1 MANAV
6 DFTMSE
12 HLIAVEGFSKK
23 LDLNIL
29 KQYNSETLF
38 LNITSDTTDHY
49 DIFFANLDASP
60 YYTIN
65 TDIMIGDHL
74 MTDKPNTRYV
84 YTISLE
90 EVHWLE
96 ESGECMEYGSQ
107 VKHKSYADC
116 VAGQQ
121 TKMFEPLLGCKIPWQ
136 VAPNEP
142 GTCDGDIEL
151 SGEKCRSYIS
161 LFPTLISTINF
172 NDKTEQTEACLKP
185 CFESVVKIKRKY
197 MEGIEGHQQF
207 ILNFRKKVNVIKH
220 MKAYDLFDL
229 VVEIG
234 SCLGLWIGFSA
245 ISFFDFIIEYAVKI
259 KKISQ

>member
-1 MANAV
+1 
-6 DFTMSE
+6 MSE
-12 HLIAVEGFSKK
+12 HLSAVDGFSEK
-23 LDLNIL
+23 LDLNKL

-65 TDIMIGDHL
+65 TDIMKGDHL
-74 MTDKPNTRYV
+74 GTDKPNTRYV
-84 YTISLE
+84 YAISIE
-90 EVHWLE
+90 EEHRLE

-107 VKHKSYADC
+107 GKHKSYADC
-116 VAGQQ
+116 VAAHQS
-121 TKMFEPLLGCKIPWQ
+121 KLFEPLLGCKVPWQ

-142 GTCDGDIEL
+142 GTCNGDIEL
-151 SGEKCRSYIS
+151 SEDNCRSYFSMFPS
-161 LFPTLISTINF
+161 LLSKIHFD
-172 NDKTEQTEACLKP
+172 DKTEQTESCLKP
-185 CFESVVKIKRKY
+185 CLESTVKIKLRY
-197 MEGIEGHQQF
+197 VEGREGYQQF
-207 ILNFRKKVNVIKH
+207 FLNFCKKVKVIKH

-229 VVEIG
+229 VVEVG

-245 ISFFDFIIEYAVKI
+245 ISLFDFILEYAVKI